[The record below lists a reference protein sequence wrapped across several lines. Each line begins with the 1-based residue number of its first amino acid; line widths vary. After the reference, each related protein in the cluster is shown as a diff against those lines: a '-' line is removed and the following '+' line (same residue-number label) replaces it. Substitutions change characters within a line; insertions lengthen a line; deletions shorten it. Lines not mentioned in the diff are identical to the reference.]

1 VIRLKETAL
10 VKDTLYAEA
19 ARLFNEQGYVATSI
33 DMITKAAKVT
43 KGSFYYY
50 FKDKEEILFLIHKE
64 SLAKY
69 VDFAESVTFN
79 QSLTPQEKIKG
90 IISNLVINMVS
101 GVGENWITG
110 MHDSKHLR
118 EEHVEEI
125 NMLRKKYYKLISSI
139 IDNGI
144 KHGIFKPDID
154 PKIIAFGLIGMCMWT
169 INWFNPR
176 GEKSPDEIAD
186 IFTDHFLMGVG
197 SKEKQCNNK

>member
-1 VIRLKETAL
+1 MKDNAI
-10 VKDTLYAEA
+10 VKDALYAEA
-19 ARLFNEQGYVATSI
+19 MRLFNDQGYVATSI
-33 DMITKAAKVT
+33 DLITKAAKVT

-69 VDFAESVTFN
+69 VDFAESVTLD
-79 QSLTPQEKIKG
+79 QSLAPQEKIKR
-90 IISNLVINMVS
+90 IICNLVINMVS

-110 MHDSKHLR
+110 MHDSKHLK
-118 EEHVEEI
+118 EEHIEEI
-125 NMLRKKYYKLISSI
+125 NLLRKKYFKFISSI

-144 KHGIFKPDID
+144 KQGIFRPDID

-176 GEKSPDEIAD
+176 GEKSPDEIAN
-186 IFTDHFLMGVG
+186 IFTDHFLTGVG
-197 SKEKQCNNK
+197 YTEK